1 MEEQFESHRDH
12 LLAVAYRMLGS
23 WTEAEDSVQ
32 EAWLRLHRSDQSQIE
47 NLGGWLTTVVSRIC
61 LDMLRSRK
69 ARREEFMDEPLP
81 MDIEDRS
88 TPEQETLM
96 ADSVGGALLIVL
108 EKLNPSERIV
118 FVLHDIFAIPFNEL
132 ASIVGKSEPATRK
145 LASRARQKVRGQERL
160 AQDDLLRQQKL
171 VDAFLAA
178 AYEGDFE
185 ALVEALDP
193 EVVLRD
199 DRETGTI
206 TETRGAIALAK
217 RVVGRAKPAQVALVN
232 GSIGAVAAPG
242 GKLHYV
248 VQFTISGGK
257 IAEVDLI
264 SSASRLEQ
272 LDITLPFH
280 F

>member
-32 EAWLRLHRSDQSQIE
+32 EAWLRLHRSDKSQIE

-81 MDIEDRS
+81 VNIEDRS

-118 FVLHDIFAIPFNEL
+118 FVLHDIFAIPFSEL

-145 LASRARQKVRGQERL
+145 LASRARQKVRGQEKL

-232 GSIGAVAAPG
+232 GSIGAVAATG